1 MKASPQNA
9 SLSKFKA
16 ETTFALP
23 SSNYDHS
30 IIADIKATLQK
41 HSFARI
47 TGLISA
53 DEVNTARGKIIKN
66 FNFMPDAPALES
78 SSGVLMNNYR
88 KLALGGVQQFG
99 TYRPRVMRT
108 VYNPIWAPDIFGLRE
123 TFKKMAEFRN
133 CLYDLPPDFAIT
145 KVQDGLWTAA
155 RIHHYPSGG
164 GFLIQHRD
172 TVVPKVHE
180 GEGLPGYYQL
190 VLVLSKKGFD
200 FESGGGYVSRGTER
214 YFYEEDAD
222 YGDLVIY
229 DGRTTHGVEEVDP
242 QKPFLQSNPA
252 GRMAGFVTLYRSLS
266 LPNKNL
272 T

>member
-1 MKASPQNA
+1 MEAQLQDANHSN
-9 SLSKFKA
+9 FKA
-16 ETTFALP
+16 ETTFELLD
-23 SSNYDHS
+23 SNIDRS
-30 IIADIKATLQK
+30 VINDIKTALRSR
-41 HSFARI
+41 SFARI
-47 TGLISA
+47 KGLISA
-53 DEVNTARGKIIKN
+53 DDVKAARQKIVEN

-78 SSGVLMNNYR
+78 SSSVLMTNYR

-133 CLYDLPPDFAIT
+133 LLYDLPMDFAIT
-145 KVQDGLWTAA
+145 NVQDDLWTAS

-164 GFLIQHRD
+164 GFLIKHRD
-172 TVVPKVHE
+172 TVVPKIHE

-190 VLVLSKKGFD
+190 VLVLSKKGWD
-200 FESGGGYVSRGTER
+200 FQVGGGYVSVGRER

-222 YGDLVIY
+222 YGDIVIY

-242 QKPFLQSNPA
+242 HKPFLQTDPA
-252 GRMAGFVTLYRSLS
+252 GRMAGFVTLYKSLS
-266 LPNKNL
+266 LPKEIEV
-272 T
+272 